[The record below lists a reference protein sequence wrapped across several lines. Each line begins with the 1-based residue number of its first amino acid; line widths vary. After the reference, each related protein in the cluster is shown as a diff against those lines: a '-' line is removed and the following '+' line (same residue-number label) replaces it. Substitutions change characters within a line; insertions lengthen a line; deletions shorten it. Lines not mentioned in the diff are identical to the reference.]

1 MKKQEKL
8 VVIVGPTAVGKTE
21 ISLLAADT
29 IDGEIISG
37 DSMQVYRGMDIGTA
51 KILPE
56 EMVGPSGRKIPH
68 YLIDILD
75 PDEIF
80 SVADFQ
86 RLAREAISS
95 INVRNRIPMIVGG
108 TGLYINGVVDP
119 YHFAGMEINSD
130 LRRMIREEAESMGD
144 QYMHRQLEKVDP
156 ETARRIHPHDT
167 KRIIRAL
174 EIYRQTGRTMTENLA
189 CAPLNSPRYRLAMVG
204 LFMERELLYE
214 RINLRVDKMV
224 ENGLIEEVKSL
235 LQHGYH
241 DDLNSMQ
248 GLGYRQIA
256 SYLRGNLTKEEAIR
270 LIKRD
275 TRRFAK
281 RQWTWFK
288 RDSRIRWFN
297 VGKFRENYLCGEEIT
312 RYICRT
318 LETFVE

>member
-1 MKKQEKL
+1 MKKQKKL
-8 VVIVGPTAVGKTE
+8 IVIVGPTAVGKTE
-21 ISLLAADT
+21 ISLIAADT

-51 KILPE
+51 KICPE

-68 YLIDILD
+68 HLIDILD
-75 PDEIF
+75 PDETF

-86 RLAREAISS
+86 RLAREAITS
-95 INVRNRIPMIVGG
+95 INDRNRIPMIVGG

-119 YHFAGMEINSD
+119 YHFAGMEINPD
-130 LRRMIREEAESMGD
+130 LRRMLWEEAESLGD
-144 QYMHRQLEKVDP
+144 QYMHRQLEEVDP

-174 EIYRQTGRTMTENLA
+174 EIYRQTGRTMTETLDH
-189 CAPLNSPRYRLAMVG
+189 APLNSPGYRLVMVG
-204 LFMERELLYE
+204 LYMERELLYE
-214 RINLRVDKMV
+214 RINLRVDHMV
-224 ENGLIEEVKSL
+224 EKGLIEEVKSL
-235 LQHGYH
+235 LQQGYH
-241 DDLNSMQ
+241 DNLNSMQ

-288 RDSRIRWFN
+288 RDSRIHWFN
-297 VGKFRENYLCGEEIT
+297 VGNIRENYLCGEEIT